1 MILVKYNRVKDL
13 KPYFYFALE
22 EYILNNL
29 LKKDEVFFFQW
40 QIKGV
45 VIGKNQIIENEVNF
59 DFTTKNQIKLFRR
72 PTGGGC
78 VYNDPQTP
86 LFSIITAKKD
96 KNFNFRE
103 YLGKIIEAFQK
114 LGINLYFSGRND
126 IMLNEKKVSGNA
138 FMQNKNGMVI
148 HGTLL
153 YDCDIDTMVRCITPN
168 NEKLISKGITSVSS
182 RVTNLKEHLNGM
194 SQQELMDYLNNYL
207 TNEEYNL
214 TLDEIYKIEK
224 MAKKYSS
231 KEWIFG
237 EHPTYDKNLKKRF
250 HWGNLEIF
258 LSLKNGKILK
268 IIFKGDFFHKEN
280 NLSEFLEKFINV
292 SYNKKSLQ
300 ELLKNIDIKNYIID
314 ASNEDLLS
322 LLEEG
327 TLY

>member
-1 MILVKYNRVKDL
+1 MILVKYNRLKDF

-59 DFTTKNQIKLFRR
+59 NFTTKNKIKLFRR

-126 IMLNEKKVSGNA
+126 ILLNEKKVSGNA
-138 FMQNKNGMVI
+138 FMQNKNGILI

-153 YDCDIDTMVRCITPN
+153 YDCDIYTMVRCITAN

-182 RVTNLKEHLNGM
+182 RVINLKEHLNGM
-194 SQQELMDYLNNYL
+194 SQQKLMDYLNNYL

-237 EHPTYDKNLKKRF
+237 EHPEYDKRLKKRF

-292 SYNKKSLQ
+292 SYNKKSLK

-327 TLY
+327 IFY